1 MMKMKR
7 SIVAITGAGGGLG
20 VAMAQ
25 RLARQGARL
34 ALIDFRADV
43 LENLNAKLALPEQD
57 CLVLQ
62 CDVSNEEQVDRAF
75 EEISGYFGGLDVLI
89 NNAGITRDALMLKFK
104 DGQRQSRMSLDAWN
118 AVINVNLTGVFLCG
132 RAAAEQMVIAGNGG
146 LIVNISSISRAG
158 NMGQSN
164 YSATKA
170 GVSALAVTW
179 AKEFSRY
186 GIRVNSVSPGFI
198 GTEMVRAMKP
208 EALAKLQAMI
218 PAGRIGEP
226 DEIAHTIQYLMENE
240 FVNGRNIEVDGGMR
254 L

>member
-1 MMKMKR
+1 MMKTER

-20 VAMAQ
+20 AAMAH
-25 RLARQGARL
+25 RLARHGARL
-34 ALIDFRADV
+34 ALLDFQPD
-43 LENLNAKLALPEQD
+43 LLDNLSRELALPEED
-57 CLVLQ
+57 CLAVQ
-62 CDVSNEEQVDRAF
+62 CDVSNEEQVDQAF
-75 EEISGYFGGLDVLI
+75 EQVSGYFGGLDVLI
-89 NNAGITRDALMLKFK
+89 NNAGITRDALMLKFR
-104 DGQRQSRMSLDAWN
+104 DGQRQSRMSLESWN

-146 LIVNISSISRAG
+146 LIINISSISRAG

-170 GVSALAVTW
+170 GVAAMSVTW
-179 AKEFSRY
+179 AKEFARY
-186 GIRVNSVSPGFI
+186 GIRVNVISPGFI
-198 GTEMVRAMKP
+198 GTEMVQAIKP

-226 DEIAHTIQYLMENE
+226 DEIAQTVQYLMEND